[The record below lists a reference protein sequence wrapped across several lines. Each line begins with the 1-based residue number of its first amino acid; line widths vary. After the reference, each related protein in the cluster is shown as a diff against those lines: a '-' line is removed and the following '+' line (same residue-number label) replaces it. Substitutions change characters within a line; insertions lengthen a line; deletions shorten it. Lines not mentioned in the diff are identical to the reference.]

1 MNHITFDHIHHYGKT
16 VFQNDQFEHIH
27 NPDLLTM
34 YDSNYIRFKNED
46 LSLAEFKQ
54 AAEYLRSFHLK
65 NGQKHVKFHFSD
77 NSKIPDDIQI
87 FLKESEF
94 MVGFIELYAIQPKQF
109 PPVKEDA
116 KTEVVPVTEE
126 ILETYL
132 QIQFEFDL
140 KYGAEFAAQKSDQY
154 KRNFH
159 SDQILQV
166 MALYEGKPAGSVDL
180 IISENT
186 VEIDGLQVHE
196 RFQKKGIGSRLQK
209 YAMDNFYDKTVILV
223 ADGED
228 TPREMYRKQNYQYLG
243 YRYEAL
249 KVYI

>member
-16 VFQNDQFEHIH
+16 VTQNDRFEHIH

-34 YDSNYIRFKNED
+34 YDSNYIRFKKED

-77 NSKIPDDIQI
+77 NSKIPDDIQK

-109 PPVKEDA
+109 PPVKADA
-116 KTEVVPVTEE
+116 KIEVVPVTGE

-140 KYGAEFAAQKSDQY
+140 KYGAEFAEQKSDQY
-154 KRNFH
+154 KKNFH

-166 MALYEGKPAGSVDL
+166 MALYEGSPAGSVDL

-196 RFQKKGIGSRLQK
+196 RFQKKGIGSHLQK
-209 YAMDNFYDKTVILV
+209 YAMDNFPDKTVILV